1 MDEIAQIDKK
11 GEELER
17 QRFTLLQDIAAELS
31 GETTFPTCFDLVIR
45 LRKALQDQS
54 QTIDQIATIISTEP
68 LIPLR
73 LIHLANSALY
83 SRGQEVKDVK
93 AAINRLGLQHVRTT
107 AMAIAMEQLIRSRE
121 MAIFEEVTLKIWN
134 HSLSTACAAYVIA
147 KRMTKFNADEAMLAG
162 LVHDLG
168 AFFLLYRFAQYEEL
182 RLRPVSAVH
191 LAARWH
197 ESIGY
202 TLLQAL
208 GIPEEIAAAMID
220 HDCRRLLPESPV
232 SLADV
237 VYAANAMSGGMASW
251 LLGDEA
257 EASQWPGP
265 MDVGEGYQAL
275 RGEIA
280 EYESEMRAQ
289 IR

>member
-1 MDEIAQIDKK
+1 MDEIANIDKK
-11 GEELER
+11 GDELER

-31 GETTFPTCFDLVIR
+31 GKTTFPTCFDLVIR

-54 QTIDQIATIISTEP
+54 QTIDQIATIIGAEP

-83 SRGQEVKDVK
+83 SRGQEIKDVK
-93 AAINRLGLQHVRTT
+93 AAINRLGLRHVRTT
-107 AMAIAMEQLIRSRE
+107 AMAISMEQLIRSRE

-147 KRMTKFNADEAMLAG
+147 KRMSRFNADEAMLAG

-168 AFFLLYRFAQYEEL
+168 AFFLLYRFAQFEEL
-182 RLRPVSAVH
+182 RLRPVSAVF

-208 GIPEEIAAAMID
+208 GIPEEIANSVID
-220 HDCRRLLPESPV
+220 HDCRRTLPEPPN

-251 LLGDEA
+251 LQAGATDEF
-257 EASQWPGP
+257 QWPGP
-265 MDVGEGYQAL
+265 MDVGESYHAL

-280 EYESEMRAQ
+280 EYESAMRAR
-289 IR
+289 IS